1 MFSSTVQSPVWNRIT
16 KEKTKT
22 TNVSFAVIEHVAK
35 TTRKPKKNIHNISE
49 NVWSEVHVWLFLFS
63 SVLLMC
69 VVLTSKNKSSGFFG
83 FIFGYTCGIEIA
95 QIKTKLKF
103 LLVLGRLW
111 CCFLLGC
118 GLKKQE
124 DLIHFGFHNL
134 PSAVVFKT
142 KC

>member
-1 MFSSTVQSPVWNRIT
+1 MLPKPRENR
-16 KEKTKT
+16 
-22 TNVSFAVIEHVAK
+22 
-35 TTRKPKKNIHNISE
+35 KKNIHNISE

-95 QIKTKLKF
+95 QIKTKLQF

-111 CCFLLGC
+111 CGFLLSC
-118 GLKKQE
+118 GLKKTRGLDTFWFSQFAFRSCVQNKM
-124 DLIHFGFHNL
+124 LIIFGSFPKQRAHTEGFL
-134 PSAVVFKT
+134 R
-142 KC
+142 